1 MKGLLRSIVLAA
13 AASVLP
19 MAAHAGGALPQE
31 ESTTAPMPL
40 DLALAKKLLLPEPLA
55 SVQKII
61 GTPGET
67 NSTEG
72 KVVSV
77 RWWHDC
83 GGDTM
88 SFGDVFI
95 RDGQVA
101 HLWFQGCAGE
111 NIIRDADGDFYVLEA
126 NGTETYLTETAKE
139 RAFSEGQKQFVA
151 KALGVP
157 CAMMALDIEAIA
169 EEHLGYPDESH
180 DELVA
185 RYVAAALPNLRAAGQ
200 DISFETL
207 TQRAGQLVDYVE
219 DHSDSA
225 PEQLKG
231 QFTTACTSGK
241 LPW

>member
-1 MKGLLRSIVLAA
+1 MSGRETMRATVLAA
-13 AASVLP
+13 IASAIIATLGLGASAEAASTRFP
-19 MAAHAGGALPQE
+19 AAADDNAPTVSADSE
-31 ESTTAPMPL
+31 PDESATAPMPL

-126 NGTETYLTETAKE
+126 NGTERYLTETAKE
-139 RAFSEGQKQFVA
+139 RAFSEGQIQFVA
-151 KALGVP
+151 KALRVP
-157 CAMMALDIEAIA
+157 CAMMAIDIQAIA
-169 EEHLGYPDESH
+169 EEHLGYPDEIAV
-180 DELVA
+180 L
-185 RYVAAALPNLRAAGQ
+185 AASRRPRPASVIHPCPQTASNPNQ
-200 DISFETL
+200 
-207 TQRAGQLVDYVE
+207 
-219 DHSDSA
+219 
-225 PEQLKG
+225 P
-231 QFTTACTSGK
+231 ACDRLSVK
-241 LPW
+241 Y